1 MPLNISLDIGTAL
14 RHFSLIFGLTV
25 GAFGIVT
32 LLTPA
37 YHRLL
42 IKWGMRK
49 QLRDTAADGK
59 LATIFLSLHKE
70 KHGTP
75 TMGGLLIWGVVA
87 LVVLISPL
95 AQWLGI
101 TRYSLLNRNET
112 YLPLFTL
119 VATGV
124 LGIIDDYLNIKGG
137 VAKGLRVKP
146 KFLWLTLF
154 AVLGGV
160 WFNIKLG
167 FNSIHIPGIG
177 DAVMPG
183 TFDVGGI
190 SLSIGYILLFSLV
203 VVASANAV
211 NFTDGLDGLAGGL
224 IIISFTALG
233 LIAYSQGLIILT
245 AFCALIT
252 GTTLA
257 FLWFNIPPALFY
269 MGDTGA
275 LALGATMGVIAM
287 LTNSVLIL
295 PFVAFIFVIEGMSS
309 SLQLLWKK
317 LFNKKLFL
325 IAPLHHHFEALG
337 WPEEKVVMRFWI
349 IGAFMAVLGVI
360 LGFLSLL
367 SGVA

>member
-1 MPLNISLDIGTAL
+1 MPLISIDLGTAV
-14 RHFSLIFGLTV
+14 RHFTLIFGLTI
-25 GAFGIVT
+25 GGFGIVA
-32 LLTPA
+32 LLTPF
-37 YHRLL
+37 YYKLL
-42 IKWGMRK
+42 IKLGMRK
-49 QLRDTAADGK
+49 QLRDSAADG
-59 LATIFLSLHKE
+59 AVASIFRSLHKD

-75 TMGGLLIWGVVA
+75 TMGGLLIWGSVA
-87 LVVLISPL
+87 IIILISPI
-95 AQWLGI
+95 AQWMGI

-119 VATGV
+119 VATGI
-124 LGIIDDYLNIKGG
+124 LGLIDDYLNIKGS
-137 VAKGLRVKP
+137 ASKGMRVKP

-154 AVLGGV
+154 AVLGGL
-160 WFNIKLG
+160 WFNLKLG
-167 FNSIHIPGIG
+167 FNSIHIPGLGDYILPGAISIG
-177 DAVMPG
+177 TA
-183 TFDVGGI
+183 
-190 SLSIGYILLFSLV
+190 SLSILYVLIFSFI

-224 IIISFTALG
+224 IIITFTAFG
-233 LIAYSQGLIILT
+233 LIAYFQGLIILT
-245 AFCALIT
+245 AFCSLIA

-295 PFVAFIFVIEGMSS
+295 PFVAFIFMVEGLSS
-309 SLQLLWKK
+309 TLQLFWKRFFKKK
-317 LFNKKLFL
+317 LLL

-367 SGVA
+367 SGAAV